1 MSYWL
6 YLTNAL
12 RIIYRH
18 RLRSF
23 LTILGI
29 MIGVTAVVTVIGV
42 GAGSQHQVLQRVESL
57 GADLLFIEPDVMENG
72 GVQLEDRSSNLTVQ
86 DITAIRSLVPNILA
100 ASPSVYAE
108 ARVLYGAR
116 NWLSRIQGTNRDY
129 LLLRKWELAQ
139 GRMFTESEELRAQ
152 KVAVLGE
159 SVAKELFDFR
169 NAESPIG
176 KTIRI
181 GKTPFK
187 VIGVLKRKGQAPG
200 GMDQDDRVLV
210 PISTAKL
217 RIIGLSKTRPGAIH
231 YAHIRVDDRSKI
243 NESIYDIQRVL
254 RRQHQIPVTHPDDF
268 IINDLTEIQES
279 MTEATRSLTFWL
291 ASVAAISL
299 VVGGISIMNVMLVAV
314 RERTEEIGLRRAV
327 GATHKDIRNQFIIEA
342 TCLTTIGG
350 LSGLV
355 IGSGLVFVIARM
367 RDFPVM
373 ITPSA
378 LILALGSA
386 AIIGILSGLYPAL
399 LASRLDP
406 IRALKRE

>member
-6 YLTNAL
+6 YFTNAL

-42 GAGSQHQVLQRVESL
+42 GAGSQHQILERVESL
-57 GADLLFIEPDVMENG
+57 GADLLFIEPDAMENG
-72 GVQLEDRSSNLTVQ
+72 GVQLEGRSSTLTVK
-86 DITAIRSLVPNILA
+86 DITAIRNLVPNIQA
-100 ASPSVYAE
+100 VSPSVYAE
-108 ARVLYGAR
+108 ARVLFGSK
-116 NWLSRIQGTNRDY
+116 NWISRIQGTTRDY
-129 LLLRKWELAQ
+129 LSLRKWDLAQ
-139 GRMFTESEELRAQ
+139 GRMFTEQEEVRAK
-152 KVAVLGE
+152 KVAVLGH
-159 SVAKELFDFR
+159 SVVKALFGKQT
-169 NAESPIG
+169 PIG
-176 KTIRI
+176 QTIRI

-210 PISTAKL
+210 PLSTAKL
-217 RIIGLSKTRPGAIH
+217 RIIGLSKTRPGSIH
-231 YAHIRVDDRSKI
+231 YAHLRIDDKTKI
-243 NESIYDIQRVL
+243 NESIYQIQDVL
-254 RRQHQIPVTHPDDF
+254 RRQHQLPDHQPDDF

-350 LSGLV
+350 LSGLILGSLLV
-355 IGSGLVFVIARM
+355 ITVANIRG
-367 RDFPVM
+367 FPVM

-386 AIIGILSGLYPAL
+386 AVVGIISGLYPAL